1 MKIGFLGA
9 GFIVQDAL
17 EALLKIPQ
25 IDSTAIFVRE
35 KSRDKAESLAK
46 KFSIQK
52 IYTDYDELLNDPE
65 IDFIYVGLPN
75 GLHYS
80 ETKKALRAGKNV
92 ILEKPST
99 TRVTE
104 IEELAKIAEEKHLY
118 LFEAVTMLH
127 SPNFQA
133 MKRELKSIGKLKIA
147 QFNYSQYSRRYDAYR
162 EGTVL
167 PSFDPQNFGGALYDI
182 NIYNLNLA
190 IGLFGAPKNFE
201 YFPNVGF
208 NGVDTSGILN
218 LEFNGF
224 RATCIGAK
232 DSESS
237 SFAIIQ
243 GEDGF
248 IQMNDQPNL
257 MRSFEVHVRGGESKT
272 INENQFEHRMIH
284 EFIEFNEIF
293 ERQDFQTMLDWLKT
307 SIEVIRIAEGS
318 IKKSGLIYG
327 KRDV

>member
-1 MKIGFLGA
+1 MKLGMLGA

-17 EALLKIPQ
+17 EALEQISQ
-25 IDSTAIFVRE
+25 IDSTAIYVRPN
-35 KSRDKAESLAK
+35 SREKAESLAK
-46 KFSIQK
+46 KFPIQK
-52 IYTDYDELLNDPE
+52 IYTDYDELLKDPE

-80 ETKKALRAGKNV
+80 ETKKALLAGKNV

-99 TRVTE
+99 TRAAE
-104 IEELAKIAEEKHLY
+104 IEELARIAEEKHLY

-127 SPNFQA
+127 SPNFHA
-133 MKRELKSIGKLKIA
+133 MKRELKSLGRLKLA
-147 QFNYSQYSRRYDAYR
+147 QFNYSQYSRRYDSYR

-167 PSFDPQNFGGALYDI
+167 PSFDPKNFGGALYDI

-190 IGLFGAPKNFE
+190 VGLFGEPKNFE
-201 YFPNVGF
+201 YLPNVGF

-218 LEFNGF
+218 LEFDGF
-224 RATCIGAK
+224 RANCVGAK
-232 DSESS
+232 DSESP
-237 SFAIIQ
+237 SFVIIQ

-248 IQMNDQPNL
+248 IRMADQPNL
-257 MRSFEVHVRGGESKT
+257 MRSFEVHVRGQESKT

-307 SIEVIRIAEGS
+307 SVAVIRVAEGS

-327 KRDV
+327 